1 MRRLPLLGA
10 IALAA
15 AFADGASGAA
25 RGTPVAIT
33 DPVWSGYAAY
43 GQTFTDVQGS
53 WTQPA
58 ANCSGLRQN
67 TKTLAAIWVG
77 LDGYSSNTVEQ
88 AGTEVDCTGSTPSY
102 IAWYG
107 FIPKT
112 YVKLDPTSYPVAAGD
127 KFTVEVSQNGSTAT
141 ISLSSSAW
149 ANPLVVPA
157 PVGSDTFSSAEWIV
171 ESLSRKLTNFG
182 TVTFTK
188 AAATGGGVT
197 GGAIDDPAWNTS
209 VLTMVSGSG
218 HNAVAK
224 DAISQLSHNGTSFS
238 ATWTHI

>member
-1 MRRLPLLGA
+1 MRRSLLVGL
-10 IALAA
+10 IVLAA
-15 AFADGASGAA
+15 ALAGGASG
-25 RGTPVAIT
+25 GTPVAIT
-33 DPVWSGYAAY
+33 DPVWSGYAAF
-43 GQTFTDVQGS
+43 GQTFTDVKGS

-58 ANCSGLRQN
+58 ATCSGLRQN

-102 IAWYG
+102 IAWYA

-112 YVKLDPTSYPVAAGD
+112 YVKLDPTSFPVAAGD

-149 ANPLVVPA
+149 ASPFVVSA

-171 ESLSRKLTNFG
+171 ESLSQKLTNFG
-182 TVTFTK
+182 TVDFTK

-209 VLTMVSGSG
+209 VLTMVSGNG
-218 HNAVAK
+218 RNAVDK
-224 DAISQLSHNGTSFS
+224 DAISPLSHSGTSFS
-238 ATWTHI
+238 VTWLHI